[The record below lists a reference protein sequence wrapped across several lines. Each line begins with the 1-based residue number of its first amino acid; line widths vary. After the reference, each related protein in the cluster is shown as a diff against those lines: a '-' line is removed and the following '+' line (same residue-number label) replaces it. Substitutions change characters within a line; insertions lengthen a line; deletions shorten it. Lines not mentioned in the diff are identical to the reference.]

1 MLETLLLLSFRDY
14 ISFEEKCYIIF
25 TLDSEI
31 RYLKESLDK
40 IHDVNSMPEY
50 IKLDFYKY
58 QSEPLTLKEFNFIL
72 NDIKMRKSIKLST
85 GILEKDSE
93 IIKSIKR
100 ELKLLE
106 IL

>member
-1 MLETLLLLSFRDY
+1 MLETLLLLNFRDY
-14 ISFEEKCYIIF
+14 ISFDTMCYVIF
-25 TLDSEI
+25 TIDNEM
-31 RYLKESLDK
+31 RYLKENLDK

-72 NDIKMRKSIKLST
+72 HDIKMRNSIKLSN